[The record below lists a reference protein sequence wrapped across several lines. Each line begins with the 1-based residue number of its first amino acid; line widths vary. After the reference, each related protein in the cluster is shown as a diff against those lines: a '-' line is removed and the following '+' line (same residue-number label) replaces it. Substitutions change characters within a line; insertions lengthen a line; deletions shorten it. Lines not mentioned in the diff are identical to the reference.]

1 MDVLSTEAR
10 TADAVGPRRFSV
22 SVVVP
27 LFNEEDVLRDFHH
40 RLSAVLD
47 AIEADTEIVC
57 VNDGSSDR
65 TMALLAEIPSTAAS
79 PGRPSGTA
87 GASGTSHWKAS
98 PRSLSVR

>member
-1 MDVLSTEAR
+1 MATTR
-10 TADAVGPRRFSV
+10 SV
-22 SVVVP
+22 ERIPGDEPEISIVVP

-98 PRSLSVR
+98 PRSLSAR